1 MRMFRIFCRKILTLG
16 ACVFIVC
23 ETGCSAPWSEVS
35 TARAGAANETPLATP
50 QAATSDAGTDLTS
63 VLDKLQE
70 IRQIDP
76 AAEAKLI
83 EQLRRTPA
91 HSWPLVAEQF
101 RASLAYREQLAARG
115 AKTQPPSG
123 SQHGPR
129 AKPDR
134 PATANTDKTS
144 LSAFDTRG
152 GAFAERKSTPIGSL
166 PDPRRAD
173 KDDVAVAA
181 QAAPYTMKVELPG
194 AVPAEFVND
203 GQAQPIASG
212 TTSSG
217 TIPEVVQARLETVSE
232 GAHEASSQSAEG
244 TDWQL
249 LVRQAAEELGRRVSP
264 SPASTAEVH
273 QHVSLRILRLL
284 AGDTEKALDPI
295 PHLGPAEQD
304 YWSRQLFA
312 LATYLDHHAQ
322 PDDKRRA
329 AASVAQLDEAVLHLR
344 EISPL
349 VLRNLSFCKNVYGY
363 GAIQPYD
370 KQQFSPG
377 EQVSLYVEVEN
388 YRSQSTEQGFRTLL
402 ASSYEVLDDKDK
414 RVDGAEF
421 PDVDDYCRNRRR
433 DFHIQY
439 GISLPQ
445 TIAPG
450 RYRLNLVV
458 KDRLSDKIG
467 QGTAVFEIRERRP

>member
-1 MRMFRIFCRKILTLG
+1 
-16 ACVFIVC
+16 
-23 ETGCSAPWSEVS
+23 
-35 TARAGAANETPLATP
+35 
-50 QAATSDAGTDLTS
+50 
-63 VLDKLQE
+63 
-70 IRQIDP
+70 
-76 AAEAKLI
+76 
-83 EQLRRTPA
+83 
-91 HSWPLVAEQF
+91 
-101 RASLAYREQLAARG
+101 
-115 AKTQPPSG
+115 
-123 SQHGPR
+123 
-129 AKPDR
+129 
-134 PATANTDKTS
+134 
-144 LSAFDTRG
+144 
-152 GAFAERKSTPIGSL
+152 
-166 PDPRRAD
+166 
-173 KDDVAVAA
+173 
-181 QAAPYTMKVELPG
+181 
-194 AVPAEFVND
+194 
-203 GQAQPIASG
+203 
-212 TTSSG
+212 
-217 TIPEVVQARLETVSE
+217 VSE
-232 GAHEASSQSAEG
+232 GVREASSQSAEG
-244 TDWQL
+244 TDCQL
-249 LVRQAAEELGRRVSP
+249 LVRQAAEELGRRVPP

-467 QGTAVFEIRERRP
+467 QGTAMFEIRERRP